1 MKPISRLCGALVVL
15 NILWV
20 GSLDVARADM
30 PERQTTIVELQP
42 LIQEALQNNPE
53 VAAVRQQVL
62 AMKERVPQARVLDD
76 PEVKIQL
83 WNTPESLNIT
93 KTDTTIYGLT
103 QRFPVPGLLSQQED
117 VAIHEAAQSE
127 QRLAAKVLE
136 ITSSVTMAYYE
147 LFYTHKAV
155 AVHHA
160 QVKLLREFFKIANAK
175 FKVGK
180 GSQVDVLRAQVELS
194 KLFQH
199 LPILEQRR
207 ETAQAHV
214 NTLLDRAPLA
224 VLGIPR
230 TPDIQPL
237 TYSLE
242 TLLEEALLVR
252 PEIQEADLAVDQ
264 FQSATQLAKL
274 RYYPHLR
281 VELQRWQNFQ
291 ADNGFGGNVMLNIP
305 FSFWTKSKYDAG
317 VREATALVAA
327 ARARKKT
334 LENLT
339 QFQIKDLVAQIQATQ
354 QVITLFSTT
363 VLPQA
368 KQALQAAYA
377 GYRTD
382 RSDFFDLIDA
392 ERALL
397 SYQLEYFRTLANREQ
412 QMAQLEQV
420 VGKDL

>member
-1 MKPISRLCGALVVL
+1 MKPVSRLYGILVVL
-15 NILWV
+15 GTVWV
-20 GSLDVARADM
+20 GMLGFAMADE
-30 PERQTTIVELQP
+30 PEGPIPILELQP

-93 KTDTTIYGLT
+93 KTDTTIYGLA

-199 LPILEQRR
+199 LPILEQHR

-242 TLLEEALLVR
+242 TLMEEALLVR

-317 VREATALVAA
+317 VREATAQVAA

>member
-1 MKPISRLCGALVVL
+1 MPHIHFIILLRVSCLMLWFFPLNGLWADTAKSREKPL
-15 NILWV
+15 
-20 GSLDVARADM
+20 
-30 PERQTTIVELQP
+30 ELAP
-42 LIQEALQNNPE
+42 LIQEAIENNPE
-53 VAAVRQQVL
+53 IVAAREY
-62 AMKERVPQARVLDD
+62 ARAIKERVPQAGVLED
-76 PEVKIQL
+76 PELKIQL
-83 WNTPESLNIT
+83 WNTPESLNVT
-93 KTDTTIYGLT
+93 RTDTTIYGLA
-103 QRFPVPGLLSQQED
+103 QRFPVPGLLSQQKD
-117 VAIHEAAQSE
+117 VAIHEAEQSE
-127 QRLAAKVLE
+127 QRLAAQILE
-136 ITSSVTMAYYE
+136 ISTSVTRAYYE
-147 LFYTHKAV
+147 LFYAHKAL
-155 AVHHA
+155 AVHHE
-160 QVKLLREFFKIANAK
+160 QVKLLRQFFKIANAK

-199 LPILEQRR
+199 LPIVEQRQ
-207 ETAQAHV
+207 ETAQAHL
-214 NTLLDRAPLA
+214 NTLLNRAPLT

-242 TLLEEALLVR
+242 TLMEEALLMR
-252 PEIQEADLAVDQ
+252 PELQEAGLAVGQ
-264 FQSATQLAKL
+264 FQSATKLARL
-274 RYYPHLR
+274 RYFPHVR

-291 ADNGFGGNVMLNIP
+291 ADDGFGGNVTLNIP

-317 VREATALVAA
+317 VREAAAQVAA

-339 QFQIKDLVAQIQATQ
+339 QFQIKDLVAQILATQ

-382 RSDFFDLIDA
+382 QSDFLDLIDA

-397 SYQLEYFRTLANREQ
+397 GYQLDYFQALADREQ
-412 QMAQLEQV
+412 QIARLEQV

>member
-1 MKPISRLCGALVVL
+1 MT
-15 NILWV
+15 
-20 GSLDVARADM
+20 
-30 PERQTTIVELQP
+30 ERQTTIVELQP

-93 KTDTTIYGLT
+93 KTDTTIYGLA

-242 TLLEEALLVR
+242 TLMEEALLVR

-397 SYQLEYFRTLANREQ
+397 SYQLEYFRALANREQ